1 MATLNGVVTDM
12 ISEIQSFESLH
23 GPQIDA
29 FTNTV
34 LDVTP
39 NIASGGINS
48 TSAEVLNNAYGNFNS
63 GVGNYES
70 YYDNLLDGASTNK
83 KFIETLQSRG
93 VTIDNNFRKEISN
106 YKQQYVDKILEEKS
120 KAQSSFNNFMSDINS
135 MVQDETGHT
144 LLQISQ
150 HTQNRQAFIEN
161 TIDPQINQAVNLIDK
176 NNEYAQEA
184 AKQIQTTRQQ
194 YVNKLSNPNITQEE
208 VKQTM
213 KEFNKWTG
221 DVQKGKHDATSNLI
235 GNDRLLN
242 QQKQNILNQ
251 LEQNGFSSKETS
263 DLIDSIFNKTSEG
276 YNNILGEGGELTQTA
291 MAVNEQRLDA
301 IHRITGTNQIPELI
315 PDVIPEATPTPRTP
329 RTSTPELVKGSRAHR
344 LEGTPIKDSS
354 VPKFRLK
361 ETEEKVIANMVHDGV
376 EQLSPSNYLT
386 AKNPERFE
394 LVNPKKA
401 AQEVAEAGTKNIS
414 AKQLLKKHGLNS
426 VINIGATLIDYKESR
441 REGQGVLKSA
451 AKAGVNFAIGETLGM
466 AAIPFYLV
474 GSLPSLAVK
483 TVEGVNKMERQMNS
497 VSRMQPFADTHFQDT
512 QQLATM
518 RQSGMEMAK
527 MAQYNLQQT
536 LMGTEATH
544 LHR

>member
-1 MATLNGVVTDM
+1 MATLNGTVTDM
-12 ISEIQSFESLH
+12 ISEIQSFENLY
-23 GPQIDA
+23 GPQVDA

-34 LDVTP
+34 FDATQ
-39 NIASGGINS
+39 NIVSEGINS
-48 TSAEVLNNAYGNFNS
+48 TSAEVLNNAYGNFNN
-63 GVGNYES
+63 GVGSYKS
-70 YYDNLLDGASTNK
+70 YYDNLLDSASSNK
-83 KFIETLQSRG
+83 RFIKSLESRG
-93 VTIDNNFRKEISN
+93 VTIDKNFRKEIGD
-106 YKQQYVDKILEEKS
+106 YRQRYVDKILEEKI
-120 KAQSSFNNFMSDINS
+120 KAQGQFNNFMSDINS
-135 MVQDETGHT
+135 IVQKETGHT
-144 LLQISQ
+144 LSQISD
-150 HTQNRQAFIEN
+150 HTKNRQAFIEN
-161 TIDPQINQAVNLIDK
+161 TIDPQIKQAVNLIDK

-184 AKQIQTTRQQ
+184 VKQIQATRQE
-194 YVNKLSNPNITQEE
+194 YVDKLSNPNITQEE

-213 KEFNKWTG
+213 QEFNKWTG
-221 DVQKGKHDATSNLI
+221 NIQKGKHDATSNLV

-251 LEQNGFSSKETS
+251 LEQNGFASKETT
-263 DLIDSIFNKTSEG
+263 DLIESVFSKTSEG
-276 YNNILGEGGELTQTA
+276 YNSLLGEGGELTQTA

-301 IHRITGTNQIPELI
+301 IHRITGTNQIPESI
-315 PDVIPEATPTPRTP
+315 PDVIPEATPTPKTP

-354 VPKFRLK
+354 APKFRLK

-401 AQEVAEAGTKNIS
+401 LQEAGEAGTKNIS

-426 VINIGATLIDYKESR
+426 VINIGATFIDYKESR

-451 AKAGVNFAIGETLGM
+451 AKAGINFAIGETLGM

-536 LMGTEATH
+536 LMGAEATH